1 MKKIEYTENFEQANR
16 IIEGEK
22 AVLSDGCRGLI
33 LQDLSAT
40 LSRYFELSSMP
51 EMRLMPAEKG
61 FEVSLEFSAAMIKK
75 FNVLK

>member
-40 LSRYFELSSMP
+40 LSRYFEL
-51 EMRLMPAEKG
+51 
-61 FEVSLEFSAAMIKK
+61 
-75 FNVLK
+75 

>member
-1 MKKIEYTENFEQANR
+1 MKKIVYTDNFEQANK

-22 AVLSDGCRGLI
+22 SVLSDGCRGLI

-40 LSRYFELSSMP
+40 LSRYFELSEPPKMVLS
-51 EMRLMPAEKG
+51 PAEKG
-61 FEVSLEFSAAMIKK
+61 FDVTVEFSAALIKK